1 MLFGLSSN
9 DLSTIVMACLLLLA
23 VAFFAGYLAS
33 RKASSIDP
41 MIALRT
47 E

>member
-1 MLFGLSSN
+1 
-9 DLSTIVMACLLLLA
+9 MACLLLLA
-23 VAFFAGYLAS
+23 VSFFAGYLPA
-33 RKASSIDP
+33 RKASSIDR